1 MKRQII
7 KGPGYCAVIEDG
19 LLVEYLPTE
28 QPDQCGDILL
38 GRIDRMMPGLKCA
51 FADIGRKRSGFLPLD
66 EESRSFSGTPVRSGG
81 MMILQIKKEE
91 TGGKGAFLTR
101 DIAFPGKMII
111 LMPLN
116 RYIGV
121 STRIRDEEVRDR
133 LKKTGNEIAGGRFGL
148 IMRNAAAETE
158 TETIRLEAENLYKLW
173 IETAAKAAEGGR
185 PGSVL
190 WSCDPAEQIRED
202 YAAGGYEE
210 VHESEG
216 PNQEIRRQLNQ
227 AAERKVTLPGGGSIV
242 IDRCEAMTV
251 IDVNTASAGAG
262 GTKRQN
268 VLETNLEA
276 CEMIA
281 CQVRLRNL
289 SGIILIDF
297 IDMDEETDRSL
308 VSEKLAQCFSYDRIK
323 NVIHGWTRLGLM
335 EMTRK
340 RTRQEQDFG
349 PENIVLKKD

>member
-1 MKRQII
+1 MKRRII
-7 KGPGYCAVIEDG
+7 KGSGYYAVTEDG
-19 LLVEYLPTE
+19 QLVEYMPAK
-28 QPDQCGDILL
+28 QADYCGDILL
-38 GRIDRMMPGLKCA
+38 GRIDRMMPGMKCA

-66 EESRSFSGTPVRSGG
+66 EESRSFTGTPVRSGE

-91 TGGKGAFLTR
+91 IGEKGAFLTR
-101 DIAFPGKMII
+101 DIAFPGKLII

-121 STRIRDEEVRDR
+121 SARISDQEMRDK
-133 LKKTGNEIAGGRFGL
+133 LKKEGNEIAGGRFGL
-148 IMRNAAAETE
+148 IMRNAAAGIERE
-158 TETIRLEAENLYKLW
+158 SVRLEAENLYKQW
-173 IETAAKAAEGGR
+173 IKTAAKASEGGR
-185 PGSVL
+185 PGRIL

-202 YAAGGYEE
+202 YAAVGFEE
-210 VHESEG
+210 VCASEKD
-216 PNQEIRRQLNQ
+216 NQEIRRELRL
-227 AAERKVTLPGGGSIV
+227 AAERKVMLPGGGSVV

-251 IDVNTASAGAG
+251 IDINTASAGTG

-276 CEMIA
+276 CGMIA
-281 CQVRLRNL
+281 RQVRLRNL

-308 VSEKLAQCFSYDRIK
+308 VSEKLAEYFSYDRIK
-323 NVIHGWTRLGLM
+323 TVIHGWTKLGLM

-340 RTRQEQDFG
+340 RTRQELEFRTSDADEF
-349 PENIVLKKD
+349 E